1 MKKQK
6 FNVTGMT
13 CAACQ
18 AHVEKAVSKLDGV
31 KTVNVNL
38 ILNNML
44 VEYDEKKLNE
54 KTICDAVA
62 KAGYGAYLEDKKK
75 QGDKK
80 ETVEEKD
87 IYSMKKRLII
97 SICFLLPLMYV
108 AMHHMFHLPVPSCL
122 HGTQNALYFCIV
134 QLVLLIP
141 ILVVNRSYFTNGY
154 KRLLKLSPN
163 MDSLIALGSTASILY
178 GIFAM
183 IQINIGLKNGDMALV
198 DRYRMD
204 VYFES
209 AGMILTLVTL
219 GKFFETKSKGKT
231 HDAIQKLMDLSPQ
244 TAIIIKNNQEV
255 EVKVEEIQKED
266 FLLIKP
272 GFKIPVDGVV
282 VEGASWVD
290 QASITGESVPVS
302 KSMGDTV
309 ISGTVNQTGSFKMK
323 ATKVGEDTTLS
334 QIIKV
339 VEEASSSKAPIAKLA
354 DKVAS
359 VFVPIVIFISIIT
372 FIIWISVGQS
382 FEFALGMAISVL
394 VIACPC
400 ALGLA
405 TPVAIMVGTG
415 KASENGILI
424 KSAESLEL
432 LHQID
437 TVVLDKTG
445 TITEGKPVV
454 TDIISETSEK
464 ELLHIAAS
472 LEEKSEHPLAKAIL
486 EKAKENQVEI
496 IETTAFESIPGK
508 GVRAT
513 MQNEMYFAGNRT
525 LMEESKVNLKDVK
538 DQALLASGK
547 TVIYFAKEKTFLGLI
562 AVADTVKNTSIP
574 AIQALK
580 NNHLNVVMLTGDNE
594 VVAKA
599 IAKEVGIENVVAEV
613 LPQDKEKEVKKLQ
626 EEGRKVLF
634 VGDGINDSP
643 ALARADVGMAIG
655 GGTDIAI
662 DSADVVLMNQNML
675 AIPTAIE
682 LSKKVIANIKMNL
695 FWAFFYNSIGIPIAA
710 GVFYKAFGL
719 KLSPMIGAAA
729 MSMSSVCVVT
739 NALRLRKYKSSVV
752 KDASEKNVVKSE
764 AYVLGVKEEKEMNEF
779 VKTIGVEGM
788 MCEHCQKHVTDALS
802 KIEGVMKVEVSLEN
816 KNAVITSTKEI
827 ENSEIESV
835 IKEAG
840 YEVTK

>member
-1 MKKQK
+1 MQKQK

-18 AHVEKAVSKLDGV
+18 SHVEKAVSKLDGV
-31 KTVNVNL
+31 KTANVNL
-38 ILNNML
+38 LLNNML

-54 KTICDAVA
+54 KNICDAVV
-62 KAGYGAYLEDKKK
+62 KAGYGAYIEEKNPGEKKK
-75 QGDKK
+75 
-80 ETVEEKD
+80 TSEEKAID
-87 IYSMKKRLII
+87 SMKKRLII
-97 SICFLLPLMYV
+97 SLCFLLPLMYV
-108 AMHHMFHLPVPSCL
+108 AMHHMLHLPIPSFV
-122 HGTQNALYFCIV
+122 HGTQNALKHCLL
-134 QLVLLIP
+134 QLVLLLP
-141 ILVVNRSYFTNGY
+141 ILVVNHSYFINGF

-163 MDSLIALGSTASILY
+163 MDSLIALGSMASILY
-178 GIFAM
+178 GVFAM
-183 IQINIGLKNGDMALV
+183 IEISSGLKTGDMALV

-244 TAIIIKNNQEV
+244 TAIVLKENQEV
-255 EVKVEEIQKED
+255 EIKVEEIQKED
-266 FLLIKP
+266 ILLIKP

-282 VEGASWVD
+282 TEGASWVD

-302 KSMGDTV
+302 KTVGDSV
-309 ISGTVNQTGSFKMK
+309 ISGTVNQTGSFKMQ

-354 DKVAS
+354 DKVAG

-372 FIIWISVGQS
+372 FIIWIGVGQS

-424 KSAESLEL
+424 KSAESLET

-454 TDIISETSEK
+454 TDIESKTSEK
-464 ELLHIAAS
+464 ELLQIAAS
-472 LEEKSEHPLAKAIL
+472 LEQKSEHPLAKAIL
-486 EKAKENQVEI
+486 EKAKEENA
-496 IETTAFESIPGK
+496 ETLEATAFESIPGK
-508 GVRAT
+508 GVTAT
-513 MQNEMYFAGNRT
+513 IQNEKYFAGNRA
-525 LMEESKVNLKDVK
+525 LMEEYKINLKDVQ
-538 DQALLASGK
+538 DQAFLKSGK
-547 TVIYFAKEKTFLGLI
+547 TVIYFAKEKEFLGVI
-562 AVADTVKNTSIP
+562 AVADTLKNTSTK
-574 AIQALK
+574 AIDALK
-580 NNHLNVVMLTGDNE
+580 KHHLEVVMLTGDNE

-599 IAKEVGIENVVAEV
+599 IAKEIGIEKVIAEV

-643 ALARADVGMAIG
+643 ALARANVGMAIG
-655 GGTDIAI
+655 NGTDIAI
-662 DSADVVLMNQNML
+662 DSADVVLMNQNMF

-719 KLSPMIGAAA
+719 KLNPMIGAAA

-739 NALRLRKYKSSVV
+739 NALRLRKFKSTVGS
-752 KDASEKNVVKSE
+752 DALVAPNQ
-764 AYVLGVKEEKEMNEF
+764 KEENQMSEY
-779 VKTIGVEGM
+779 VKTIGIEGM
-788 MCEHCQKHVTDALS
+788 MCEHCKKHVTEALS
-802 KIEGVMKVEVSLEN
+802 QIDGVTSVEVSLEN
-816 KNAVITSTKEI
+816 KNAIINATTDISSDVIEKA
-827 ENSEIESV
+827 V
-835 IKEAG
+835 KDAG
-840 YEVTK
+840 YEMKSIQ